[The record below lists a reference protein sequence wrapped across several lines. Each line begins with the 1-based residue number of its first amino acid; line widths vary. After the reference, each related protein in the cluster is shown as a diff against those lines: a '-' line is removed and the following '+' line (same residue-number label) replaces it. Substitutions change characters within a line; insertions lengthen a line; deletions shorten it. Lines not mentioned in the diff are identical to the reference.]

1 MCVGLMQRISKSF
14 QIIHGDII
22 MVNYEVG
29 GVDSLSNIAIRLMDE
44 AKDPS
49 AL

>member
-29 GVDSLSNIAIRLMDE
+29 VDSLSNIAIRLMDE